1 MHSTD
6 TTVKPIIGNKDI
18 EKISELVYNKEN
30 LKFETIS
37 IEALTKNIEENSG
50 KDSDEACIETLMNA
64 ITQPGTVTE
73 KLNVLTYFESLI
85 VNSSIANRFINSR
98 FRTEF
103 VDMLQSTNSPN
114 I

>member
-6 TTVKPIIGNKDI
+6 TQVKPIIGNKDI

-85 VNSSIANRFINSR
+85 VNS
-98 FRTEF
+98 
-103 VDMLQSTNSPN
+103 
-114 I
+114 

>member
-6 TTVKPIIGNKDI
+6 TQVKPIIGNKDI
-18 EKISELVYNKEN
+18 EKISDLVYNKEN

-50 KDSDEACIETLMNA
+50 KDSDEASIETLMNA

-85 VNSSIANRFINSR
+85 VNS
-98 FRTEF
+98 
-103 VDMLQSTNSPN
+103 
-114 I
+114 